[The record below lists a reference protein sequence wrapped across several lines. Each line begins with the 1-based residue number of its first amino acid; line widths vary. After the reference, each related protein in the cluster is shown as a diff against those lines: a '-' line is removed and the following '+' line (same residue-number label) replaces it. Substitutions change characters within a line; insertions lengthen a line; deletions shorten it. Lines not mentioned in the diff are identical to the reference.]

1 MGVIANITSLIP
13 FLVSIFIVAAII
25 YLDKSFDQDIVK
37 KTLKKKWWIL
47 ALGLVLTIAWNR
59 GIEEDF
65 EAPKDGKGKDKDP
78 KAKVM
83 TPKELADL
91 AAKKIQDQVAA
102 MKKIVEDA
110 EKEKVKKA
118 AADKAAADK
127 ENANKPKEVALT
139 PAQVAAKKAEET
151 RRIEE
156 QIKTM
161 KKAVEAE
168 QKRKAEVK
176 KIAKK

>member
-1 MGVIANITSLIP
+1 MGVIANILSLIP
-13 FLVSIFIVAAII
+13 FLVSIFIVAGII
-25 YLDKSFDQDIVK
+25 YLDKSFDQDNVK
-37 KTLKKKWWIL
+37 KILKEKWWIL

-65 EAPKDGKGKDKDP
+65 EAPKGGKGKD

-91 AAKKIQDQVAA
+91 ATKKIQDQVAA

-110 EKEKVKKA
+110 EKEKAKKA

-127 ENANKPKEVALT
+127 ENAKKPKEVPLT

-151 RRIEE
+151 RRMED

>member
-1 MGVIANITSLIP
+1 MGVIANILSLIP

-25 YLDKSFDQDIVK
+25 YLDKSFSQDNVK
-37 KTLKKKWWIL
+37 KTIKEKWWIL

-65 EAPKDGKGKDKDP
+65 EAPKDGKDKP
-78 KAKVM
+78 KVM

-102 MKKIVEDA
+102 MKSALQDGEKEKAEKAKKEAA
-110 EKEKVKKA
+110 EKEK
-118 AADKAAADK
+118 
-127 ENANKPKEVALT
+127 ENAKKPKEVPLT
-139 PAQVAAKKAEET
+139 PTQEALKKAEEA
-151 RRIEE
+151 RRVEE
-156 QIKTM
+156 QVKMM

-168 QKRKAEVK
+168 QKKKAEAA